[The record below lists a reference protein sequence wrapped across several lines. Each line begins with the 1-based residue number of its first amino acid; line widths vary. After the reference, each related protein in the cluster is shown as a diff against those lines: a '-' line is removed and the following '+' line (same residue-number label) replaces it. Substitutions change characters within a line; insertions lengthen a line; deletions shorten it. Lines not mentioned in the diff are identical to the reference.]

1 MKEGDA
7 ESEAAKTTEAAEEEE
22 EEEEEEDEGLPG
34 GMPSGC
40 VLVIEG
46 IQNREIGKGA
56 IKAALEE
63 DFDVSNFYFGYLH
76 PFLCVSRET
85 RFFLKNSKTRSRGTT
100 GR

>member
-1 MKEGDA
+1 VRPLN

-63 DFDVSNFYFGYLH
+63 DFDVALSNIAFIGGDYDGQSFQAGM
-76 PFLCVSRET
+76 
-85 RFFLKNSKTRSRGTT
+85 TT
-100 GR
+100 VKVLLTKQA

>member
-1 MKEGDA
+1 MKEGEA

-22 EEEEEEDEGLPG
+22 EEEDDGS
-34 GMPSGC
+34 MPTGC

-76 PFLCVSRET
+76 SFFFGTFRAIFLSSGAFFGVRV
-85 RFFLKNSKTRSRGTT
+85 RF
-100 GR
+100 